1 MIKQI
6 LIGGTEFESV
16 KPLGMV
22 WASCP
27 LQRDSLV
34 QSVNWGSHFWVPL
47 RGRHPS
53 VSSAV
58 DCFLHWVSSH
68 DRVVSDG
75 IHNAGGRADATR
87 SRSIWQK
94 GKGATV
100 FCYFDTLPAGWI
112 WKIWLGFG
120 GSQMSNRWKFG

>member
-6 LIGGTEFESV
+6 LIGGTEFESA

-58 DCFLHWVSSH
+58 DCFL
-68 DRVVSDG
+68 R
-75 IHNAGGRADATR
+75 
-87 SRSIWQK
+87 
-94 GKGATV
+94 
-100 FCYFDTLPAGWI
+100 
-112 WKIWLGFG
+112 
-120 GSQMSNRWKFG
+120 